1 MNYTFL
7 KSLNENELMELEQ
20 EIKKE
25 VTTRQPKQEFVKYEH
40 DCHNAGNSKY
50 HFKKYQHWA
59 KLINDIDMTKSNGFA
74 FIGKFLSVSSQELV
88 PINSVIVEKCG
99 NDLKCYRM
107 TSQGKKLIVSGSIG
121 SMVDFIM
128 LVKQEL

>member
-1 MNYTFL
+1 MNYAFL
-7 KSLNENELMELEQ
+7 KRLTENELLNLEQ

-25 VTTRQPKQEFVKYEH
+25 VNTRQPKQQYVKYEH
-40 DCHNAGNSKY
+40 DCHNAGNSNY

-59 KLINDIDMTKSNGFA
+59 KLINDIDMTKSNGYA
-74 FIGKFLSVSSQELV
+74 FIGKFLSVSSQELL
-88 PINSVIVEKCG
+88 PIDSVIVERCG
-99 NDLKCYRM
+99 NNLKCYRM
-107 TSQGKKLIVSGSIG
+107 TSKVKQLIVSGSVG